1 MPGVVSFLILWP
13 FRAGAM
19 DNAEAMMKFV
29 IKKALT
35 DCKKDLEFCDKC
47 YAVWKSGSVE
57 RRETHTATPSTRC
70 KILLS
75 TQALRQQ
82 RAH

>member
-1 MPGVVSFLILWP
+1 MRVVSFSSLRP

-47 YAVWKSGSVE
+47 YAVWKSGSAE
-57 RRETHTATPSTRC
+57 R
-70 KILLS
+70 
-75 TQALRQQ
+75 
-82 RAH
+82 

>member
-47 YAVWKSGSVE
+47 YAAWKSGSAE
-57 RRETHTATPSTRC
+57 R
-70 KILLS
+70 
-75 TQALRQQ
+75 
-82 RAH
+82 

>member
-1 MPGVVSFLILWP
+1 MTWVVSFSISRP
-13 FRAGAM
+13 FGLRAGAM

-29 IKKALT
+29 IKKALS

-57 RRETHTATPSTRC
+57 R
-70 KILLS
+70 
-75 TQALRQQ
+75 
-82 RAH
+82 